1 MAKKKSRALPPGP
14 VMVDVAGTV
23 LTKEE
28 KKRLRHPLVAA

>member
-23 LTKEE
+23 LTKTE
-28 KKRLRHPLVAA
+28 KSACATRWWGA